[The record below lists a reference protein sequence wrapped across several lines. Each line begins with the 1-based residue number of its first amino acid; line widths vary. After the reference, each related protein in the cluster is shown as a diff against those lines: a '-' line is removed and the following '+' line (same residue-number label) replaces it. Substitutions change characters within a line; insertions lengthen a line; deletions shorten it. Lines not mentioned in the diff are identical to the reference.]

1 MLTVAD
7 INAYLRLAVAY
18 TYIGND
24 FPTTG
29 TDDIAY
35 VRMSGGNA
43 PSEWTTKSY
52 PGFQIVIRAKLPATA
67 ETIANAI
74 YTKLHGK
81 AEFTVGTTRVIKCV
95 ANQSVPWYL
104 GTDENKRTL
113 YSLNFTLTTL

>member
-7 INAYLRLAVAY
+7 INAYLRIAVAY

-29 TDDIAY
+29 ADDIAY

-43 PSEWTTKSY
+43 PSEWTPKSY

-74 YTKLHGK
+74 YANLHRK
-81 AEFTVGTTRVIKCV
+81 TEFNIGTTRVVKCV
-95 ANQSVPWYL
+95 ANQSAPWYL

-113 YSLNFTLTTL
+113 YSLNFTLTTI